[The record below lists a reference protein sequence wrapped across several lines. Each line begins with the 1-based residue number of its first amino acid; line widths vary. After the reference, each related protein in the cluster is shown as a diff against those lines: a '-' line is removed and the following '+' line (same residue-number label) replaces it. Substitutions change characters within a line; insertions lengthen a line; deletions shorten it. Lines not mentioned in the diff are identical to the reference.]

1 MGQCERKY
9 FKHVSKV
16 SFFPWIFEN
25 RIFSTK
31 TCLHEGRSFGL
42 ALTEAVSFDSAADK
56 FHVYL
61 SCGAVGGLSFDP
73 RRAVEQL
80 LFFKLQLKEV
90 KEVKINGFFQ
100 RLEKLKAAR
109 DFRFQYFVLRCPSL
123 LRCLEDLRRAIS
135 VRRMCELLRHWR
147 RFVGLVDFQINDLRN
162 PMFLVGFLSNIIFS
176 QELPRLKLSQSSI
189 AMGT

>member
-1 MGQCERKY
+1 M
-9 FKHVSKV
+9 
-16 SFFPWIFEN
+16 
-25 RIFSTK
+25 
-31 TCLHEGRSFGL
+31 
-42 ALTEAVSFDSAADK
+42 TEAVSFDSAADK

-73 RRAVEQL
+73 RRVVEQL
-80 LFFKLQLKEV
+80 LFFKLQLEEVKEV

-100 RLEKLKAAR
+100 RLETLKAAR

-147 RFVGLVDFQINDLRN
+147 RFCRFSGFSDQSLKESHVFGGIPFQHN
-162 PMFLVGFLSNIIFS
+162 F
-176 QELPRLKLSQSSI
+176 QSG
-189 AMGT
+189 ATKTC